1 MSKPLAGVRV
11 LDLSNIIAGPLCTY
25 QLAQLGAEVIKIERP
40 GTGDLSR
47 KMGADPAMGR
57 KNMGASFLAL
67 NAGKQSISL
76 NLQQERGREIFRLMV
91 KDADVVFENFRPG
104 VMARL
109 GLDYEALRKIN
120 PRLIYCAV
128 SGFGQDGPLSER
140 PAYDQIIQGYSG
152 LMSVTGT
159 EETGPF
165 RAGYVVCDTM
175 GAMTAAFAIVSA
187 LYRMK
192 STGEGAC
199 IDVSMLDSSL
209 VTMAAWV
216 ISNFSNAGMIPHPL
230 GNESHSAAPSGTF
243 PTKDGQINLVNN
255 EQKQFEKTCDVLG
268 RPDLKTHP
276 DYADRDDRLKNRVA
290 LRAELESVLVTRSG
304 AEWEEAFAAAGVPAG
319 RIYSIPEILD
329 HPHIKSR
336 GVTQTFEKARDGE
349 HDVTVTKLG
358 FRMVGETLDMERPP
372 PELGQDGDDI
382 LRSLGIDDSEI
393 EALRNAGTI

>member
-25 QLAQLGAEVIKIERP
+25 QLAQLGAEVIKVERP

-67 NAGKQSISL
+67 NAGKRSITL
-76 NLQQERGREIFRLMV
+76 NIQQEKGREIFRTLA

-109 GLDYEALRKIN
+109 GLGYDSLKKIN
-120 PRLIYCAV
+120 PKLVYCAV
-128 SGFGQDGPLSER
+128 SGFGQDGPLAER

-152 LMSVTGT
+152 IMSVTGT

-187 LYRMK
+187 LYRVK
-192 STGEGAC
+192 ETGEGAF

-216 ISNFSNAGMIPHPL
+216 ISNHLNAGQIPRPL
-230 GNESHSAAPSGTF
+230 GNESHSAAPSGSFKTS
-243 PTKDGQINLVNN
+243 DGQINIVNN
-255 EQKQFEKTCDVLG
+255 EQKQFELTCDVLG
-268 RPDLKTHP
+268 RPDLKAHP
-276 DYADRDDRLKNRVA
+276 HYADRDDRVTHRDA
-290 LRAELESVLVTRSG
+290 LRKELESVLVTRTG
-304 AEWEEAFAAAGVPAG
+304 AEWEDAFAAAGVPAG
-319 RIYSIPEILD
+319 RIYSIPEIVK
-329 HPHIKSR
+329 HPHVASR
-336 GVTQTFEKARDGE
+336 GVIQTFKKARDGE
-349 HDVTVTKLG
+349 HDVSVTKLG
-358 FRMVGETLDMERPP
+358 FRMVGETLDIESQP
-372 PELGQDGDDI
+372 PELGQDGPGI
-382 LRSLGIDDSEI
+382 LRELGFDDADI
-393 EALRNAGTI
+393 ERLRKDGTI

>member
-1 MSKPLAGVRV
+1 MTKPLAGVRV

-25 QLAQLGAEVIKIERP
+25 QLVQLGADVIKVERP

-57 KNMGASFLAL
+57 KNMGASFLSS
-67 NAGKQSISL
+67 NAGKRSITL
-76 NLQQERGREIFRLMV
+76 NLQQARGRELFRAMV
-91 KDADVVFENFRPG
+91 KKADVVFENFRPG

-109 GLDYEALRKIN
+109 GLGYDDLKKIN
-120 PRLIYCAV
+120 PGLVYCAV
-128 SGFGQDGPLSER
+128 SGFGQDGPLSGR

-187 LYRMK
+187 LYRK
-192 STGEGAC
+192 QATGEGAFV
-199 IDVSMLDSSL
+199 DVSMLDASI

-216 ISNFSNAGMIPHPL
+216 VSNYVNAASRPRPL

-255 EQKQFEKTCDVLG
+255 EQKQFELTCDVVG

-276 DYADRDDRLKNRVA
+276 KFADRDDRLTHRQE
-290 LRAELESVLVTRSG
+290 LRKELEKVLKTRTG
-304 AEWEEAFAAAGVPAG
+304 AEWEEAFSAAGVPAG
-319 RIYSIPEILD
+319 RIYSIPEILE
-329 HPHIKSR
+329 HPHIKAR
-336 GVTQTFEKARDGE
+336 RITQTFKKARDDGR
-349 HDVTVTKLG
+349 DVTVTTLG
-358 FRMVGETLDMERPP
+358 FRFVGESLDLDRPP
-372 PELGQDGDDI
+372 PQLGQDSRDV
-382 LRSLGIDDSEI
+382 LRELGLEDADI
-393 EALRNAGTI
+393 EALRREGTI

>member
-1 MSKPLAGVRV
+1 
-11 LDLSNIIAGPLCTY
+11 
-25 QLAQLGAEVIKIERP
+25 
-40 GTGDLSR
+40 
-47 KMGADPAMGR
+47 
-57 KNMGASFLAL
+57 
-67 NAGKQSISL
+67 
-76 NLQQERGREIFRLMV
+76 
-91 KDADVVFENFRPG
+91 
-104 VMARL
+104 
-109 GLDYEALRKIN
+109 
-120 PRLIYCAV
+120 
-128 SGFGQDGPLSER
+128 
-140 PAYDQIIQGYSG
+140 
-152 LMSVTGT
+152 MSVTGT

-187 LYRMK
+187 LYRTQA
-192 STGEGAC
+192 TGEGAC

-216 ISNFSNAGMIPHPL
+216 ISNFSNAGQTPRPL

-268 RPDLKTHP
+268 RSDLKTHP
-276 DYADRDDRLKNRVA
+276 DYADRDDRLKNRMA
-290 LRAELESVLVTRSG
+290 LREELESVLITRSG

-319 RIYSIPEILD
+319 RIYSIPEILE

-358 FRMVGETLDMERPP
+358 FRMAGETLDMERPP

-382 LRSLGIDDSEI
+382 LRTLGLDDAEI
-393 EALRNAGTI
+393 AKLRDAGTI

>member
-1 MSKPLAGVRV
+1 MTKPLAGVRV

-25 QLAQLGAEVIKIERP
+25 QLVQLGADVIKVERP

-57 KNMGASFLAL
+57 KNMGASFLSS
-67 NAGKQSISL
+67 NAGKRSITL
-76 NLQQERGREIFRLMV
+76 NLQQARGRELFRAMV
-91 KDADVVFENFRPG
+91 KNADVVFENFRPG

-109 GLDYEALRKIN
+109 GLGYDDLKKIN
-120 PRLIYCAV
+120 PGLVYCAV
-128 SGFGQDGPLSER
+128 SGFGQDGPLSGR

-187 LYRMK
+187 LYRK
-192 STGEGAC
+192 QATGEGAFV
-199 IDVSMLDSSL
+199 DVSMLDASI

-216 ISNFSNAGMIPHPL
+216 VSNYVNAASRPRPL

-255 EQKQFEKTCDVLG
+255 EQKQFELTCDVLG

-276 DYADRDDRLKNRVA
+276 KFADRDDRLTHRHE
-290 LRAELESVLVTRSG
+290 LRQELEAVLRTRTG
-304 AEWEEAFAAAGVPAG
+304 AEWEEAFSAAGVPAG
-319 RIYSIPEILD
+319 RIYSIPEILE

-336 GVTQTFEKARDGE
+336 PITQTFEKAGDGGR
-349 HDVTVTKLG
+349 DVTVTTLG
-358 FRMVGETLDMERPP
+358 FRFVGENLDLDRPP
-372 PELGQDGDDI
+372 PELGQDSRDVLRELGLDDA
-382 LRSLGIDDSEI
+382 DI
-393 EALRNAGTI
+393 EALKREGTI

>member
-1 MSKPLAGVRV
+1 MTKPLAGVRV

-25 QLAQLGAEVIKIERP
+25 QLVQLGADVIKVERP

-57 KNMGASFLAL
+57 KNMGASFLSS
-67 NAGKQSISL
+67 NAGKRSITL
-76 NLQQERGREIFRLMV
+76 NLQQARGRELFRAMV
-91 KDADVVFENFRPG
+91 KKADVVFENFRPG

-109 GLDYEALRKIN
+109 GLGYDDLKTIN
-120 PRLIYCAV
+120 PGLVYCAV

-140 PAYDQIIQGYSG
+140 PAYDQIIQGYCG

-187 LYRMK
+187 LYRK
-192 STGEGAC
+192 QATGEGAFV
-199 IDVSMLDSSL
+199 DVSMLDASI

-216 ISNFSNAGMIPHPL
+216 VSNYVNAASRPRPL

-255 EQKQFEKTCDVLG
+255 EQKQFELTCDVLG

-276 DYADRDDRLKNRVA
+276 KFADRDDRLTHRQE
-290 LRAELESVLVTRSG
+290 LRRELESVLKTRTG
-304 AEWEEAFAAAGVPAG
+304 AEWEEAFSAAGVPAG
-319 RIYSIPEILD
+319 RIYSIPEILE
-329 HPHIKSR
+329 HPHVKSR
-336 GVTQTFEKARDGE
+336 RITQTFEKARDDGR
-349 HDVTVTKLG
+349 DVTVTTLG
-358 FRMVGETLDMERPP
+358 FRFVGESLDLDRPP
-372 PELGQDGDDI
+372 PQLGQDSHDVLRELGLDDA
-382 LRSLGIDDSEI
+382 DI
-393 EALRNAGTI
+393 EALRREGAI

>member
-1 MSKPLAGVRV
+1 MSKPLTGVRV

-76 NLQQERGREIFRLMV
+76 NLQQERGREIFRMLV

-104 VMARL
+104 VMKRL
-109 GLDYEALRKIN
+109 GLDYESLKEIN

-128 SGFGQDGPLSER
+128 SGFGQDGPLSAR

-187 LYRMK
+187 LYRTQA
-192 STGEGAC
+192 TGEGAC

-216 ISNFSNAGMIPHPL
+216 ISNFSNAGQTPRPL

-268 RPDLKTHP
+268 RSDLKTHP

-290 LRAELESVLVTRSG
+290 LREELESVLITRSG

-319 RIYSIPEILD
+319 RIYSIPEILE

-358 FRMVGETLDMERPP
+358 FRMAGETLDMERPP

-382 LRSLGIDDSEI
+382 LRTLGLDDAEI
-393 EALRNAGTI
+393 AKLRDAGTI

>member
-1 MSKPLAGVRV
+1 MTKPLAGVRV

-25 QLAQLGAEVIKIERP
+25 QLVQLGADVIKVERP

-57 KNMGASFLAL
+57 RNMGASFLSS
-67 NAGKQSISL
+67 NAGKRSITL
-76 NLQQERGREIFRLMV
+76 NLQQERGREIFRALV
-91 KDADVVFENFRPG
+91 KDAHVVFENFRPG

-109 GLDYEALRKIN
+109 GLGYDDLKKIR
-120 PRLIYCAV
+120 PGLVYCAV
-128 SGFGQDGPLSER
+128 SGFGQDGPLSKR

-175 GAMTAAFAIVSA
+175 GAMTAAFAIVAA
-187 LYRMK
+187 LYRAQA
-192 STGEGAC
+192 TGEGAFV
-199 IDVSMLDSSL
+199 DVSMLDASL

-216 ISNFSNAGMIPHPL
+216 ISNYVNAGDMPRPL

-255 EQKQFEKTCDVLG
+255 EQKQFETTCDVLG
-268 RPDLKTHP
+268 RPDLKSHP
-276 DYADRDDRLKNRVA
+276 LFADRDDRLKHRKA
-290 LRAELESVLVTRSG
+290 LRQELEAVLRTRTG
-304 AEWEEAFAAAGVPAG
+304 AEWEKAFSAAGVPAG
-319 RIYSIPEILD
+319 RIYSVPEILE

-336 GVTQTFEKARDGE
+336 RIVKTFEKAGHEGR
-349 HDVTVTKLG
+349 DVTVSTLG
-358 FRMVGETLDMERPP
+358 FRLVGEELDLDRPP
-372 PELGQDGDDI
+372 PELGQDSRDVLREIGLDDAAI
-382 LRSLGIDDSEI
+382 ETLRRE
-393 EALRNAGTI
+393 GTI

>member
-1 MSKPLAGVRV
+1 MTKPLAGVRV

-25 QLAQLGAEVIKIERP
+25 QLVQLGADVIKVERP

-57 KNMGASFLAL
+57 RNMGASFLSS
-67 NAGKQSISL
+67 NAGKRSITL
-76 NLQQERGREIFRLMV
+76 NLQQERGREIFRALV
-91 KDADVVFENFRPG
+91 KDAHVVFENFRPG

-109 GLDYEALRKIN
+109 GIGYDDLKKIR
-120 PRLIYCAV
+120 PGLVYCAV
-128 SGFGQDGPLSER
+128 SGFGQDGPLSKR

-187 LYRMK
+187 LYRAQA
-192 STGEGAC
+192 TGEGAFV
-199 IDVSMLDSSL
+199 DVSMLDASL

-216 ISNFSNAGMIPHPL
+216 ISNYVNAGDVPRPL

-255 EQKQFEKTCDVLG
+255 EQKQFETTCDVLG

-276 DYADRDDRLKNRVA
+276 LFADRDDRLKHRKA
-290 LRAELESVLVTRSG
+290 LRAELEATLKTRTG
-304 AEWEEAFAAAGVPAG
+304 AEWEKAFSAAGVPAG
-319 RIYSIPEILD
+319 RIYSVPEILE

-336 GVTQTFEKARDGE
+336 GIVKTFAKAGHEGR
-349 HDVTVTKLG
+349 DVTVSTLG
-358 FRMVGETLDMERPP
+358 FRLVGEELDLDRPP
-372 PELGQDGDDI
+372 PELGQDSRDVLRELGLDDAAI
-382 LRSLGIDDSEI
+382 ETLRRE
-393 EALRNAGTI
+393 GTI

>member
-76 NLQQERGREIFRLMV
+76 NLQQERGREIFRLLV

-109 GLDYEALRKIN
+109 GLDYDALREIN
-120 PRLIYCAV
+120 PRLVYCAV

-192 STGEGAC
+192 ATGEGAC

-216 ISNFSNAGMIPHPL
+216 ISNFSNAGKIPHPL

-243 PTKDGQINLVNN
+243 ATKDGQINLVNN
-255 EQKQFEKTCDVLG
+255 EQKQFEKTCDVLV

-382 LRSLGIDDSEI
+382 LRTLGFEDAEI
-393 EALRNAGTI
+393 AKLRNAGTI

>member
-1 MSKPLAGVRV
+1 MTKPLAGVRV

-25 QLAQLGAEVIKIERP
+25 QLVQLGADVIKVERP

-57 KNMGASFLAL
+57 RNMGASFLSS
-67 NAGKQSISL
+67 NAGKRSITL
-76 NLQQERGREIFRLMV
+76 NLQQERGREIFRALV
-91 KDADVVFENFRPG
+91 KDAHVVFENFRPG

-109 GLDYEALRKIN
+109 GLGYDDLKKTR
-120 PRLIYCAV
+120 PGLVYCAV
-128 SGFGQDGPLSER
+128 SGFGQDGPLSKR

-175 GAMTAAFAIVSA
+175 GAMTAAFAIVAA
-187 LYRMK
+187 LYRAQA
-192 STGEGAC
+192 TGEGAFV
-199 IDVSMLDSSL
+199 DVSMLDASL

-216 ISNFSNAGMIPHPL
+216 ISNYVNAGDVPRPL

-255 EQKQFEKTCDVLG
+255 EQKQFETTCDVLG
-268 RPDLKTHP
+268 RLDLKTHP
-276 DYADRDDRLKNRVA
+276 LYADRDDRLKHRKA
-290 LRAELESVLVTRSG
+290 LRKELEATLKTRTG
-304 AEWEEAFAAAGVPAG
+304 AEWEKAFSAAGVPAG
-319 RIYSIPEILD
+319 RIYSIPEILE

-336 GVTQTFEKARDGE
+336 GIVKTFPKAGHEGR
-349 HDVTVTKLG
+349 DVTVSTLG
-358 FRMVGETLDMERPP
+358 FRLVGEELDLDRPP
-372 PELGQDGDDI
+372 PELGQDSRDVLRELGLDDAA
-382 LRSLGIDDSEI
+382 I
-393 EALRNAGTI
+393 EALRRDGTI